1 MKLVGIIGGMGPLA
15 TIDLYKKV
23 VFLTNAKSDQENIP
37 LIIDNNTLIPDRT
50 AYILGAKE
58 DPFAELLKS
67 AKRLK
72 QSGCDAFC
80 MACNTAHFFADRLV
94 EQSGLPILHIT
105 KITVNAIKKEYKNVK
120 KVAVLSTI
128 GTQKA
133 RIYDNELKKNGFL
146 TADISQIAMKK
157 LMSCIYDGAKAGKI
171 EDFVPK
177 FKEILNEIDADIYI
191 AACTEIPL
199 FLPYIGDDKI
209 IIDATN
215 ELAKEIIRFAKS

>member
-133 RIYDNELKKNGFL
+133 GIYDNELKKNGFL
-146 TADISQIAMKK
+146 TADISQISMKK
-157 LMSCIYDGAKAGKI
+157 LMSCIYDGVKAGKI

-191 AACTEIPL
+191 TACTEIPL

>member
-58 DPFAELLKS
+58 DPFTELLKS

-94 EQSGLPILHIT
+94 EQSGLPILHIA

-133 RIYDNELKKNGFL
+133 GIYDNELKKNGFL
-146 TADISQIAMKK
+146 TADISQISMKK
-157 LMSCIYDGAKAGKI
+157 LMSCIYDGVKAGKI

>member
-80 MACNTAHFFADRLV
+80 MACNTAHFFTDRLV
-94 EQSGLPILHIT
+94 ERSGLPILHIT

-133 RIYDNELKKNGFL
+133 GIYDNELKK
-146 TADISQIAMKK
+146 TA
-157 LMSCIYDGAKAGKI
+157 
-171 EDFVPK
+171 F
-177 FKEILNEIDADIYI
+177 
-191 AACTEIPL
+191 
-199 FLPYIGDDKI
+199 
-209 IIDATN
+209 
-215 ELAKEIIRFAKS
+215 

>member
-94 EQSGLPILHIT
+94 EQSGLPILHIA
-105 KITVNAIKKEYKNVK
+105 KITVKAIKKEYKNVK

-133 RIYDNELKKNGFL
+133 GIYDNELKKNGFL
-146 TADISQIAMKK
+146 TADISQISMKK
-157 LMSCIYDGAKAGKI
+157 LMSCIYDGVKAGKI

>member
-120 KVAVLSTI
+120 K
-128 GTQKA
+128 
-133 RIYDNELKKNGFL
+133 
-146 TADISQIAMKK
+146 
-157 LMSCIYDGAKAGKI
+157 
-171 EDFVPK
+171 
-177 FKEILNEIDADIYI
+177 
-191 AACTEIPL
+191 
-199 FLPYIGDDKI
+199 
-209 IIDATN
+209 
-215 ELAKEIIRFAKS
+215 

>member
-133 RIYDNELKKNGFL
+133 GIYDNELKKNGFL
-146 TADISQIAMKK
+146 TADISQISMKK
-157 LMSCIYDGAKAGKI
+157 LMSCIYDGVKAGKI